1 MTKTQQIRE
10 GNLLN
15 LIKNIYEKRRANI
28 LNGERPK
35 TFPLRSGTR
44 TPAFITFVWIVL
56 AKVIRQEMEKAY
68 SLDLE

>member
-44 TPAFITFVWIVL
+44 MPAFITFVWIVL